1 MQQPTILV
9 VDDEPLTVRM
19 LSVNLK
25 ASGYRVLAAYD
36 GLEALKILDEQPV
49 DLVLLDIIIP
59 GPDGFEICKHIHET
73 SGVPVIMVS
82 ARGQEK
88 DKVRALTLGA
98 QDYLTKPF
106 SMAELLARIKV
117 NLRRS
122 NESPPAKINTFTWE
136 EFTLDLSRRT
146 LSKKGNPVPLT
157 ITEFRLLAYLVKN
170 AGKPLTHQALLQEAW
185 GSDYNAGIASLWTYI
200 RRLRRKIETDP
211 RQPKH
216 LVTEYG
222 TGYRFNLQVPLKS
235 L

>member
-19 LSVNLK
+19 LSINLK
-25 ASGYRVLAAYD
+25 ASGYRVLSAYD

-59 GPDGFEICKHIHET
+59 GPDGFEICKHIHDT

-106 SMAELLARIKV
+106 SIAELLARIKV

-122 NESPPAKINTFTWE
+122 SEAPVTRLNTLTWD
-136 EFTLDLSRRT
+136 EFTLDLTKRT
-146 LSKKGNPVPLT
+146 LSKNGKPIRLT

-170 AGKPLTHQALLQEAW
+170 AGKSLTHQALLQEAW
-185 GSDYNAGIASLWTYI
+185 GSDYNAGVASLWTYI
-200 RRLRRKIETDP
+200 RRLRRKIEPDP
-211 RQPKH
+211 TQPKH
-216 LVTEYG
+216 LITEYG
-222 TGYRFNLQVPLKS
+222 IGYRFNL
-235 L
+235 